1 MSCSLCPV
9 CTLIELAILR
19 VVGHFLIISINY
31 PAGRCK
37 YTEKFVSLHNKGMHN
52 MEIINVKNNIKRLIQ
67 SQKMK
72 VKVQNELQC
81 VTDANGNVQWQLKYR
96 LVPKTQ
102 PK

>member
-1 MSCSLCPV
+1 
-9 CTLIELAILR
+9 
-19 VVGHFLIISINY
+19 
-31 PAGRCK
+31 
-37 YTEKFVSLHNKGMHN
+37 
-52 MEIINVKNNIKRLIQ
+52 
-67 SQKMK
+67 MK

>member
-1 MSCSLCPV
+1 MLVIKDLHSD
-9 CTLIELAILR
+9 
-19 VVGHFLIISINY
+19 ISDQFWLFY
-31 PAGRCK
+31 GYK
-37 YTEKFVSLHNKGMHN
+37 Y
-52 MEIINVKNNIKRLIQ
+52 NIKRLIQ